1 MIEAPGL
8 QEHMHPIKHE
18 DRYNVEGNPSI
29 EYEVVGKVVPTMVLA
44 RSLVVRR
51 AGNRLLLAQVPAHG
65 RQGSIGMYFH
75 GWNVQT
81 G

>member
-18 DRYNVEGNPSI
+18 DRYSVEGNPSI

-44 RSLVVRR
+44 QSLVVCRSE
-51 AGNRLLLAQVPAHG
+51 NRLLLAQVPAHV
-65 RQGSIGMYFH
+65 RQGSIGVYFH
-75 GWNVQT
+75 GWDVQT